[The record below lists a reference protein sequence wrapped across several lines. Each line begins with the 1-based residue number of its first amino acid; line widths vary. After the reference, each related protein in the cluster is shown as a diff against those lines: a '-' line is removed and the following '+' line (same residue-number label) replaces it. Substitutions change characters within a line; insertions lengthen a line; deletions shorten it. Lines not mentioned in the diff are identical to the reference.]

1 MLIKQLIARLQTFDP
16 DLKVLIANEEDGITA
31 EGEALRIF
39 YISGMNIVET
49 EMSKKYEEEIN
60 FKFEGPTEKSQ
71 KILFIKT
78 LAQG

>member
-39 YISGMNIVET
+39 DISRMNVVET
-49 EMSKKYEEEIN
+49 QISKKYEEEIN
-60 FKFEGPTEKSQ
+60 FKFEGPSKISQ
-71 KILFIKT
+71 KVLFIGT
-78 LAQG
+78 LSQG

>member
-1 MLIKQLIARLQTFDP
+1 
-16 DLKVLIANEEDGITA
+16 
-31 EGEALRIF
+31 
-39 YISGMNIVET
+39 MNIVET

>member
-39 YISGMNIVET
+39 DISGMNIVET
-49 EMSKKYEEEIN
+49 EMRKKLILN
-60 FKFEGPTEKSQ
+60 LKAPLKNLKKFYSLKP
-71 KILFIKT
+71 
-78 LAQG
+78 

>member
-39 YISGMNIVET
+39 DISGMNIVET

-60 FKFEGPTEKSQ
+60 FKFEGPTENLKKFYSL
-71 KILFIKT
+71 KP
-78 LAQG
+78 